1 MPYLGH
7 TSNNPRHPRHPRH
20 SQNVARPR
28 ASYVAW
34 SWYLPWSMDPVA
46 IPSAASLTRHL
57 PGTDG
62 TLGGKK
68 FTQENRADLGIY
80 VGNILKH
87 ELALSLKCL

>member
-7 TSNNPRHPRHPRH
+7 TNNPRHPRNPRH

-34 SWYLPWSMDPVA
+34 SWYLPWSTDPVV

-57 PGTDG
+57 PGTQNAWWQEIYAG
-62 TLGGKK
+62 KQGSLGG
-68 FTQENRADLGIY
+68 ICW
-80 VGNILKH
+80 KH
-87 ELALSLKCL
+87 IET